1 MRITKREHACL
12 DIEKAGKR
20 LIIDPGSFTAAFT
33 PDNIAA
39 VVVTHEHPDHWTPEH
54 LKRILDANPGIPL
67 YGPPGVVAAAKE
79 FDVTPVADGDELSVG
94 GFTLQFFGRDHAV
107 IHSSIPII
115 NNVGVLV
122 DGTLYY
128 PGDSYTVPP
137 VTVELLAVPAGG
149 PWVKIGEVIDFVLTV
164 RANKT
169 FPTHTAP
176 LSPVG
181 VGMVNK
187 RLTEQVAKF
196 GGTYLPV
203 EPGDTIDA

>member
-12 DIEKAGKR
+12 DVEKNGER
-20 LIIDPGSFTAAFT
+20 LIIDPGSFTAPF
-33 PDNIAA
+33 DVDGIVA

-54 LKRILDANPGIPL
+54 LSRILDANPGIPI
-67 YGPPGVVAAAKE
+67 YGPPGVVSAAKD
-79 FDVTPVADGDELSVG
+79 FAVTAVAEGDEISAG
-94 GFTLQFFGRDHAV
+94 GFTLRFFGRDHAV
-107 IHSSIPII
+107 IHSSIPVV

-137 VTVELLAVPAGG
+137 VAVELLATPAGG
-149 PWVKIGEVIDFVLTV
+149 PWLKIGEVIDFVLTV
-164 RANKT
+164 RPARA

-176 LSPVG
+176 LSPIG
-181 VGMVNK
+181 IGMVNS
-187 RLTEQVAKF
+187 RLTEQVATF
-196 GGTYLPV
+196 GGTYLAL